1 MLTVR
6 DVMTSRV
13 AAVGPGATLKQVAET
28 LLDRAVSGLPV
39 VDEAHRV
46 LGVVSETDIVAKTA
60 QGVVVGGLSA
70 VLADVSG
77 GGRRLE
83 ATTAGE
89 AMTAP
94 AVTTDPD
101 APLADAARLMITR
114 RVNRLPVVDG
124 GRLAGIITR
133 SDVVRAFT
141 RSDSELWEEIRAD
154 MAAEPFGIGPDDLEV
169 TVEAGHVRIAGT
181 APSKPA
187 ADLLVA
193 RVRTIPGVVSV
204 DRSTL
209 RWQDVD
215 RLSA

>member
-1 MLTVR
+1 
-6 DVMTSRV
+6 MTSRV
-13 AAVGPGATLKQVAET
+13 VSVGPAATLKQVAET
-28 LLDRAVSGLPV
+28 LLDRRISGLPV

-60 QGVVVGGLSA
+60 QGVIVGGLSA

-89 AMTAP
+89 AMSAP
-94 AVTTDPD
+94 AHTIDPD
-101 APLADAARLMITR
+101 ASLADAARLMIGR

-124 GRLAGIITR
+124 GRVVGIVTR
-133 SDVVRAFT
+133 SDVVRAFA
-141 RSDSELWEEIRAD
+141 RSDSELWEDIRSD
-154 MAAEPFGIGPDDLEV
+154 MAAEPLGIEPGDVEV
-169 TVEAGHVRIAGT
+169 TVEAGHVRLAGT

-187 ADLLVA
+187 ADVLFA

-204 DRSTL
+204 DRSAL
-209 RWQDVD
+209 RWPDDD